1 MKLDQLRITVSEI
14 DVKPALNFITK
25 DSKIVKQ
32 DPNGS
37 WNGVVGELIRHEAD
51 IAVAPLTITSQRE
64 RAIEFSMPFMD
75 IGISIMIKK
84 PKKEVKKLIKKIEKK
99 LETKI

>member
-1 MKLDQLRITVSEI
+1 MRLDLFVTTVLEI
-14 DVKPALNFITK
+14 DVRIYFNFKNDLIILYNFYK
-25 DSKIVKQ
+25 

-64 RAIEFSMPFMD
+64 RAIEFSTPFMD

-84 PKKEVKKLIKKIEKK
+84 PKKEVN
-99 LETKI
+99 